1 MGRPDWLNLDLD
13 DDRAEMTHRIG
24 PDSEGKGRR
33 LHRLSWIRLKSISK
47 SYDRVSIFREIH
59 FKLTSGDKV
68 GLVGQNGVGKTTLIK
83 LILGEEE
90 PDDGTVDITD
100 GIKIGYFSQFSEL
113 DSETTVHDELVALFP
128 EVHALEAEMDEV
140 NAGFLD
146 GPDEAEMMRLVD
158 RQSELLE
165 AQDRAG
171 SWTYEND
178 IDVVLT
184 RLGFSDED
192 RRLPIGQLSGG
203 WRNRAALAK
212 VLLQQ
217 PQVLLMDEPTNYLD
231 IAGLRWL
238 EDWFQKFSG
247 ALIVISHDR
256 QFLEAVCNRIV
267 EVENRQLY
275 EYDGGFANYIQKK
288 QMRIKTLEREFAHE
302 SELLAYEQEAISNR
316 KQLAKNPSPALRRR
330 LAKIKKSGSPRPVD
344 RIVTEIYADLYVKD
358 ELCKVAGLGMA
369 FDERILFED
378 LSFEVGRGDRIAI
391 LGPNGCGKT
400 TLLSALCGE
409 RPPNLSGE
417 INWTSGTTYVS
428 FNQVVDELD
437 LNDTVGHAVSAMP
450 DSLAFHATKKSVNRF
465 LGLFQFSE
473 MDRATKIGQLSG
485 GQAARVALAQC
496 LLSGASVIV
505 LDEPTNHLDMQSTQV
520 MERALAHFPGA
531 VLVVSHDRFFIDK
544 VANRV
549 LSFDGEGGVGE
560 LQAGV

>member
-1 MGRPDWLNLDLD
+1 M
-13 DDRAEMTHRIG
+13 
-24 PDSEGKGRR
+24 
-33 LHRLSWIRLKSISK
+33 SWIRLKSISK
-47 SYDRVSIFREIH
+47 SYERTSIFREIH

-90 PDDGTVDITD
+90 PDEGTVDITD
-100 GIKIGYFSQFSEL
+100 GTKIGYFSQFSEL
-113 DSETTVHDELVALFP
+113 DSETTIHAELVALFP
-128 EVHALEAEMDEV
+128 EVHALEAEMNEV
-140 NAGFLD
+140 NAGFVD

-158 RQSELLE
+158 RQAELLE
-165 AQDRAG
+165 AQERAG

-192 RRLPIGQLSGG
+192 RGLPIGRLSGG

-212 VLLQQ
+212 VLLQK

-256 QFLEAVCNRIV
+256 HFLESVCNRIV

-275 EYDGGFANYIQKK
+275 EYDGGFANYVQKK

-302 SELLAYEQEAISNR
+302 GELLAYEQEAISNR
-316 KQLAKNPSPALRRR
+316 KQLSKNPSPALRRR

-344 RIVTEIYADLYVKD
+344 QIVTEIYADLYVKD
-358 ELCKVAGLGMA
+358 ELCEVTGLGMA
-369 FDERILFED
+369 FDGRSLFD
-378 LSFEVGRGDRIAI
+378 GLNFDVRRGDRIAI

-400 TLLSALCGE
+400 TLLTALCGD
-409 RPPNLSGE
+409 RSANLSGE
-417 INWTSGTTYVS
+417 IKWTSGTTYVS

-450 DSLAFHATKKSVNRF
+450 ESLAFHATKKSVNRF

-485 GQAARVALAQC
+485 GEAARVALAQC
-496 LLSGASVIV
+496 LLSGAAVIV

-544 VANRV
+544 VANRI
-549 LSFDGEGGVGE
+549 LSFDGEGGVSE

>member
-1 MGRPDWLNLDLD
+1 MNAD
-13 DDRAEMTHRIG
+13 DPSPGHRVV
-24 PDSEGKGRR
+24 
-33 LHRLSWIRLKSISK
+33 RLSWIRIKNISK
-47 SYDRVSIFREIH
+47 SYERATIFRDIH

-90 PDDGTVDITD
+90 PDEGRVDVTD
-100 GIKIGYFSQFSEL
+100 GVKIGYFSQFSEL
-113 DSETTVHDELVALFP
+113 DSETTIQAELVALFP
-128 EVHALEAEMDEV
+128 EVHALEAEMNEV
-140 NAGFLD
+140 NEGFVT
-146 GPDEAEMMRLVD
+146 GPDEDEMMRLVD
-158 RQSELLE
+158 RQAELLE

-178 IDVVLT
+178 IDTVLT
-184 RLGFSDED
+184 KLGFSDEH
-192 RRLPIGQLSGG
+192 RVLPISQLSGG

-212 VLLQQ
+212 VLLQD

-256 QFLEAVCNRIV
+256 QFLESVCNRIV
-267 EVENRQLY
+267 EVENRRLY
-275 EYDGGFANYIQKK
+275 EYDGSFANYVNKK
-288 QMRIKTLEREFAHE
+288 QMRIKTLDREFAHE
-302 SELLAYEQEAISNR
+302 GELLAYEQEAISNR
-316 KQLAKNPSPALRRR
+316 KELAKNPSPALRRR
-330 LAKIKKSGSPRPVD
+330 LAKVKKSGSPRPVD
-344 RIVTEIYADLYVKD
+344 QIVTDIYKGLHVKD
-358 ELCKVAGLGMA
+358 ELCKVSGLGMA
-369 FDERILFED
+369 FDGCSLYEGLNFDVR
-378 LSFEVGRGDRIAI
+378 RGDRIAI

-400 TLLSALCGE
+400 TLLAALSGALV
-409 RPPNLSGE
+409 PTSSGE
-417 INWTSGTTYVS
+417 IRWTSGTKYVS
-428 FNQVVDELD
+428 FNQMVDELD
-437 LNDTVGHAVSAMP
+437 LDDTVGHAVSAMP
-450 DSLAFHATKKSVNRF
+450 DSLALHATKKSVNRF

-473 MDRATKIGQLSG
+473 IARATKIGQLSG
-485 GQAARVALAQC
+485 GEAARVALAQC
-496 LLSGASVIV
+496 LLSGAAVII

-549 LSFDGEGGVGE
+549 LHFDGQGGVSE

>member
-1 MGRPDWLNLDLD
+1 M
-13 DDRAEMTHRIG
+13 
-24 PDSEGKGRR
+24 
-33 LHRLSWIRLKSISK
+33 SWIRLKNISK
-47 SYDRVSIFREIH
+47 SYDRAAIFREIH
-59 FKLTSGDKV
+59 FKLTVDDKV

-100 GIKIGYFSQFSEL
+100 GVKIGYFSQFSEL
-113 DSETTVHDELVALFP
+113 ESDTTIQAELVGLFP
-128 EVHALEAEMDEV
+128 EVHALEAEMNQVD
-140 NAGFLD
+140 AGFVA
-146 GPDEAEMMRLVD
+146 GPEEAEMMRLVD
-158 RQSELLE
+158 RQAELLE
-165 AQDRAG
+165 AQERAG

-178 IDVVLT
+178 IDTVLT
-184 RLGFSDED
+184 KLGFSEED
-192 RRLPIGQLSGG
+192 RELPIGQLSGG

-212 VLLQQ
+212 VLLQR

-238 EDWFQKFSG
+238 EDWFQKFTG

-267 EVENRQLY
+267 EVENRRLY
-275 EYDGGFANYIQKK
+275 EYDGGFANYVHKK

-302 SELLAYEQEAISNR
+302 GELLAYEQEAISNR
-316 KQLAKNPSPALRRR
+316 KELAKNPSPTLRRR

-344 RIVTEIYADLYVKD
+344 RIVTDIYAGLHVKD
-358 ELCKVAGLGMA
+358 ELCEVTGLGMG
-369 FDERILFED
+369 FDGRNLFEGLNFD
-378 LSFEVGRGDRIAI
+378 VRRGDRIAI

-400 TLLSALCGE
+400 TLLSALSGTL
-409 RPPNLSGE
+409 PPTVSGE
-417 INWTSGTTYVS
+417 IRWTSGTKLVS

-437 LNDTVGHAVSAMP
+437 LGDTLGHAVSAMP
-450 DSLAFHATKKSVNRF
+450 DSLAFSATKKSVNRF
-465 LGLFQFSE
+465 LSLFQFSE

-485 GQAARVALAQC
+485 GEAARVGLAQC
-496 LLSGASVIV
+496 LLSGAAVII

-544 VANRV
+544 VATRV
-549 LSFDGEGGVGE
+549 LRFDGEGGVSE
-560 LQAGV
+560 LQAGL

>member
-1 MGRPDWLNLDLD
+1 MSL
-13 DDRAEMTHRIG
+13 
-24 PDSEGKGRR
+24 GRR
-33 LHRLSWIRLKSISK
+33 LLRLSWIRLKNISK
-47 SYDRVSIFREIH
+47 SYERATIFREIH

-68 GLVGQNGVGKTTLIK
+68 GLVGRNGVGKTTLIK

-100 GIKIGYFSQFSEL
+100 GVTIGYFSQFSDL
-113 DSETTVHDELVALFP
+113 DGETTIQAELVALFP
-128 EVHALEAEMDEV
+128 EVHALESEMNEV
-140 NAGFLD
+140 NAGFVA
-146 GPDEAEMMRLVD
+146 GPDEVEMTRLVE
-158 RQSELLE
+158 RQAELLE
-165 AQDRAG
+165 AQERAG
-171 SWTYEND
+171 SWRYEND
-178 IDVVLT
+178 IDTVLT
-184 RLGFSDED
+184 KLGFSEEH
-192 RRLPIGQLSGG
+192 RELPIGQLSGG

-256 QFLEAVCNRIV
+256 QFLEAVCGRIV
-267 EVENRQLY
+267 EVENRRLY
-275 EYDGGFANYIQKK
+275 EYDGSFANYVQKK

-302 SELLAYEQEAISNR
+302 GELLAYEQEAITNR
-316 KQLAKNPSPALRRR
+316 KELAKNPSPALRRR
-330 LAKIKKSGSPRPVD
+330 LAKVKKSGSPRPVD
-344 RIVTEIYADLYVKD
+344 LIVTDIYKGLYVKD
-358 ELCKVAGLGMA
+358 ELCQVTGLGMA
-369 FDERILFED
+369 FDGRRLFEGLNFD
-378 LSFEVGRGDRIAI
+378 VRRGDRIAI
-391 LGPNGCGKT
+391 VGPNGCGKT
-400 TLLSALCGE
+400 TLLAALSGGL
-409 RPPNLSGE
+409 PPTSSGE
-417 INWTSGTTYVS
+417 ICWTSGTTYVS

-437 LNDTVGHAVSAMP
+437 LDDTVGHAVSAMP

-485 GQAARVALAQC
+485 GEAARVALAQC
-496 LLSGASVIV
+496 LLSGAAVII

-549 LSFDGEGGVGE
+549 LRFDGEGGVSE

>member
-1 MGRPDWLNLDLD
+1 LPEEGRGVAAARFLWP
-13 DDRAEMTHRIG
+13 R
-24 PDSEGKGRR
+24 PR
-33 LHRLSWIRLKSISK
+33 LLCLSWIRLKNISK
-47 SYDRVSIFREIH
+47 SYDRAAIFREIH
-59 FKLTSGDKV
+59 FKLTVDDKV

-100 GIKIGYFSQFSEL
+100 GVKIGYFSQFSEL
-113 DSETTVHDELVALFP
+113 ESDTTIQAELVGLFP
-128 EVHALEAEMDEV
+128 EVHALEAEMNQVD
-140 NAGFLD
+140 AGFVA

-158 RQSELLE
+158 RQAELLE
-165 AQDRAG
+165 AQERAG

-178 IDVVLT
+178 IDTVLT
-184 RLGFSDED
+184 KLGFSEED
-192 RRLPIGQLSGG
+192 RELPIGQLSGG

-212 VLLQQ
+212 VLLQR

-238 EDWFQKFSG
+238 EDWFQKFNG

-267 EVENRQLY
+267 EVENRRLY
-275 EYDGGFANYIQKK
+275 EYDGGFANYVHKK

-302 SELLAYEQEAISNR
+302 GELLAYEQEAISNR
-316 KQLAKNPSPALRRR
+316 KELAKNPSPTLRRR

-344 RIVTEIYADLYVKD
+344 RIVTDIYAGLHVKD
-358 ELCKVAGLGMA
+358 ELCEVTGLGMG
-369 FDERILFED
+369 FDGRNLFEGLNFD
-378 LSFEVGRGDRIAI
+378 VRRGDRIAI

-400 TLLSALCGE
+400 TLLSALSGTL
-409 RPPNLSGE
+409 PPTVSGE
-417 INWTSGTTYVS
+417 IRWTSGTKLVS

-437 LNDTVGHAVSAMP
+437 LGDTLGHAVSAMP
-450 DSLAFHATKKSVNRF
+450 DSLAFSATKKSVNRF
-465 LGLFQFSE
+465 LSLFQFSE

-485 GQAARVALAQC
+485 GEAARVGLAQC
-496 LLSGASVIV
+496 LLSGAAVII

-544 VANRV
+544 VATRV
-549 LSFDGEGGVGE
+549 LRFDGEGGVSE
-560 LQAGV
+560 LQAGL